1 MNLQDMISR
10 LSSNTA
16 NDYETGLCGTDTV
29 SQADIV
35 DWLVLQLADQ
45 VGLDPSAIDIQK
57 PCAEYGLDSIA
68 GVSIAGDLEV
78 WLDLQLSPTL
88 LWDYPSIARVSQY
101 LMTALEDGVIEFG
114 IGHAADPIE
123 VSDGALALCPA
134 HRSSVDA
141 TATVAFTACK
151 SEPDFSPS
159 VLDSEEAARLLAQLD
174 TLSDAEVDTL
184 LNDLL
189 AA

>member
-1 MNLQDMISR
+1 MSLQDMISR

-16 NDYETGLCGTDTV
+16 NDDETGRRGPDTV

-45 VGLDPSAIDIQK
+45 VGLDPSEIDSEK

-78 WLDLQLSPTL
+78 WLDLPLSPTL
-88 LWDYPSIARVSQY
+88 LWDYPSIDRVSQY
-101 LMTALEDGVIEFG
+101 LMTALEDEEVALRRAPISTSMAGVGNVF
-114 IGHAADPIE
+114 DP
-123 VSDGALALCPA
+123 A
-134 HRSSVDA
+134 
-141 TATVAFTACK
+141 VA
-151 SEPDFSPS
+151 EQ
-159 VLDSEEAARLLAQLD
+159 LLAQLD
-174 TLSDAEVDTL
+174 TWSEAEVDTL

>member
-1 MNLQDMISR
+1 MNLQDTIYR
-10 LSSNTA
+10 LSSNPA

-29 SQADIV
+29 SQADMV
-35 DWLVLQLADQ
+35 DWLVLQLADH
-45 VGLDPSAIDIQK
+45 VGLDPSEIDIHK

-88 LWDYPSIARVSQY
+88 LWDYPSIDQVSQY
-101 LMTALEDGVIEFG
+101 LMTALEDELIEVDL
-114 IGHAADPIE
+114 GHAADPIE
-123 VSDGALALCPA
+123 VSDGDLVLCTA
-134 HRSSVDA
+134 HRASVDA
-141 TATVAFTACK
+141 TATVAFMACK

-159 VLDSEEAARLLAQLD
+159 GRNSEEAAQLLAQLD